1 MARISSLSK
10 SDQRLLRRMWKG
22 KEVRPK
28 KIIRLHDEIRSDFYE
43 QSDLSPEGLD
53 WKKPTKKIN
62 AEVPKGRLK
71 PMEEISDGFIDEIVN
86 FKGTKRHVIANLG
99 IRKAGTRVG
108 IHVHE
113 NDGITFVLK
122 GKGEITDFV
131 EGSERSLNKQGD
143 YYFMPRNVP
152 MSASNLSGSDMTL
165 LDLFITDISTPPIT
179 IIEPGYPGYRNPV
192 L

>member
-1 MARISSLSK
+1 LEKA
-10 SDQRLLRRMWKG
+10 D
-22 KEVRPK
+22 KENQCRGAQGTIK
-28 KIIRLHDEIRSDFYE
+28 
-43 QSDLSPEGLD
+43 
-53 WKKPTKKIN
+53 
-62 AEVPKGRLK
+62 A
-71 PMEEISDGFIDEIVN
+71 MEEISDGFIDEIVN

-165 LDLFITDISTPPIT
+165 LDLFVTDISTPLIT